1 MKRYYFSGDDSYE
14 KPTLYLGSDEWARI
28 VSEINT
34 NYEMYK
40 GKRVAV
46 HASYDLYDG
55 AYLYYFEIRGFDDYN
70 IFAKI
75 PIY

>member
-14 KPTLYLGSDEWARI
+14 KPTLYLG
-28 VSEINT
+28 
-34 NYEMYK
+34 
-40 GKRVAV
+40 
-46 HASYDLYDG
+46 
-55 AYLYYFEIRGFDDYN
+55 FDDYN